1 MNQPSA
7 RLALR
12 TCILVSAFLT
22 LVALAVSLADDSLLP
37 KELAEW
43 KAAQE
48 TEDDAAAMIV
58 GLVLVMPLIAA
69 LIASMVGLFMFKKWG
84 AWLYLGVS
92 LLGALFMLIGPNV
105 ESGLSAFLSDLDT
118 FVVGITLGIAFFSR
132 ALEPDEVTY

>member
-1 MNQPSA
+1 MNQQTA

-12 TCILVSAFLT
+12 AFILISAFLT
-22 LVALAVSLADDSLLP
+22 FVYLAVSSADDSLLP

-48 TEDDAAAMIV
+48 TDADDATAIV
-58 GLVLVMPLIAA
+58 ALVLALPLFGF

-92 LLGALFMLIGPNV
+92 LLGSLFMLMEPNV

-118 FVVGITLGIAFFSR
+118 CVVGIILGIAFFSK